1 MFSGCKSLTR
11 PRLPGHLTKIG
22 DSTFRDC
29 VSLAAFCA
37 PPGVTELGKGAFA
50 GCKSLRSVC
59 LPQKPRRVGREVF
72 AGCVSLTSLQIG
84 DIEIPMT
91 NGEDSAGF
99 ELAATGVLIDQWKAK
114 EKPAAVRGFAV
125 ARRLGLEMEEELQA
139 AYLTY
144 IRRQRKRLYPLA
156 AEHRELL
163 ELMIA
168 EKMIPKKDIELLL
181 GEAEARQNAAAKE
194 MILEY
199 GRKL

>member
-1 MFSGCKSLTR
+1 M
-11 PRLPGHLTKIG
+11 
-22 DSTFRDC
+22 
-29 VSLAAFCA
+29 AA
-37 PPGVTELGKGAFA
+37 
-50 GCKSLRSVC
+50 
-59 LPQKPRRVGREVF
+59 
-72 AGCVSLTSLQIG
+72 
-84 DIEIPMT
+84 
-91 NGEDSAGF
+91 
-99 ELAATGVLIDQWKAK
+99 AAVPIDQWKAK

-125 ARRLGLEMEEELQA
+125 ARQAGLEMEEELQA

-181 GEAEARQNAAAKE
+181 GEAEALSNAAKE
-194 MILEY
+194 LILEY